1 MSRRRRQA
9 LAGLLAVPVL
19 TGTVL
24 TLPGCSP
31 GGGSALP
38 RVESGAKRGKVEFS
52 PGRSEPDK
60 GKAAF
65 PEVPAGRTSELVT
78 KVHNT
83 TDHPAKVRG
92 ASMVPT
98 GASDPTGADQPAG
111 GGATETGV
119 RAAEGGRRAEAE
131 DGRRAEAGL
140 EIRHDSCTGETLA
153 SGESCQMLF
162 VYRPTEE
169 GVLTTEFI
177 VEFDGGTPDIR
188 AAVSAVARPPEKGTD
203 TASPGGTGTGGE
215 TGGSTPP
222 SPPVSPGPA
231 GSEAPPTSDEP
242 TVEPSEMPSPVEPP
256 PPNGVTP
263 Y

>member
-19 TGTVL
+19 TGAAL
-24 TLPGCSP
+24 ALSGCSP

-92 ASMVPT
+92 ASLVPT
-98 GASDPTGADQPAG
+98 GATHPTSADEPAG
-111 GGATETGV
+111 GGATETAG
-119 RAAEGGRRAEAE
+119 RAAEAGRRTEAGGGRRASP
-131 DGRRAEAGL
+131 DL
-140 EIRHDSCTGETLA
+140 EVHHDSCTGVTLA

-162 VYRPTEE
+162 VYRPAEQ

-188 AAVSAVARPPEKGTD
+188 AVVSAVARPPEKGTGPG
-203 TASPGGTGTGGE
+203 TPGGTGTGDE
-215 TGGSTPP
+215 TGGTTPP
-222 SPPVSPGPA
+222 STPVTPGPP

-242 TVEPSEMPSPVEPP
+242 TVEPSVVPSPDVPP